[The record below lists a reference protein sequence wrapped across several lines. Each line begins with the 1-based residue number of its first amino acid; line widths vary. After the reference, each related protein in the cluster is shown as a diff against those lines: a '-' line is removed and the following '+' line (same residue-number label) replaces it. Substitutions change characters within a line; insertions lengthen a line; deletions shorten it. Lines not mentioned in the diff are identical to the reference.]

1 MGGGVLDW
9 DTVALLDRRPLDK
22 RTLAVLSA
30 GLKIR
35 WRCWMG
41 GRQLDE
47 RKLTVLDRQESA
59 GLRYDTVRRQLD
71 ECTLA
76 VLDGRE
82 SAGLAN
88 GGTVASLDG

>member
-1 MGGGVLDW
+1 MLDW
-9 DTVALLDRRPLDK
+9 NVVALLEGRPLDE

-35 WRCWMG
+35 SRCWMSG
-41 GRQLDE
+41 
-47 RKLTVLDRQESA
+47 
-59 GLRYDTVRRQLD
+59 RQLD

-82 SAGLAN
+82 NA
-88 GGTVASLDG
+88 

>member
-1 MGGGVLDW
+1 MKGLDG
-9 DTVALLDRRPLDK
+9 DMMLDGRKSARLRNGETVE
-22 RTLAVLSA
+22 
-30 GLKIR
+30 
-35 WRCWMG
+35 

-47 RKLTVLDRQESA
+47 RTLAVLDRQESA

-71 ECTLA
+71 ERMLA
-76 VLDGRE
+76 ALDGGE

>member
-1 MGGGVLDW
+1 MMLDG
-9 DTVALLDRRPLDK
+9 RK
-22 RTLAVLSA
+22 SA
-30 GLKIR
+30 GLR
-35 WRCWMG
+35 NG
-41 GRQLDE
+41 ETLALLEGRQLDE
-47 RKLTVLDRQESA
+47 RTLAVLDRQESA

-88 GGTVASLDG
+88 GGAVASLDG

>member
-1 MGGGVLDW
+1 VKGLDG
-9 DTVALLDRRPLDK
+9 DMMLDGRKSARLRNGETVE
-22 RTLAVLSA
+22 
-30 GLKIR
+30 
-35 WRCWMG
+35 

-47 RKLTVLDRQESA
+47 RTLAVLDRQESA

-71 ECTLA
+71 ERMLA
-76 VLDGRE
+76 ALDGGE

>member
-1 MGGGVLDW
+1 M
-9 DTVALLDRRPLDK
+9 
-22 RTLAVLSA
+22 RTLWRSEECW
-30 GLKIR
+30 IR
-35 WRCWMG
+35 TGECW
-41 GRQLDE
+41 
-47 RKLTVLDRQESA
+47 T

-88 GGTVASLDG
+88 GGTVASLDGKAHSGGAGRSGDCWIRTQWRCWTGNS